1 MLGQWQVKFNVV
13 SWYHSK
19 RENFLTLLPSAPIKE
34 GEIKHFHRVLYNVPS
49 LAWGP
54 FPGDGWCC
62 FFKGRIPHRGRQQPN
77 ENWGDGNKS
86 LLSLMPY
93 QTVQAIN
100 PGSWRQGT
108 KLLVSLPL
116 PILYRLYLYFQSILI
131 ADSNQGIQQLIKHN
145 NKVFWTKSQHEILY
159 RYWLK
164 TASEYRVSHHLILIF
179 LNQCNNYLEIF
190 LKKKTLLLNSSYF
203 CFPDLLRFFS
213 LQFRQKKTINQ
224 LILLVR
230 LFASLHK
237 HDHRWKYSS
246 CPCD

>member
-1 MLGQWQVKFNVV
+1 MSRYLCICVF
-13 SWYHSK
+13 
-19 RENFLTLLPSAPIKE
+19 FKE
-34 GEIKHFHRVLYNVPS
+34 G
-49 LAWGP
+49 
-54 FPGDGWCC
+54 
-62 FFKGRIPHRGRQQPN
+62 IPHRGCQQPN
-77 ENWGDGNKS
+77 ENWGNGNKS
-86 LLSLMPY
+86 LLLLMPY

-164 TASEYRVSHHLILIF
+164 TASEYRVSHH
-179 LNQCNNYLEIF
+179 NNYQQIF
-190 LKKKTLLLNSSYF
+190 FKKKTLLLNSSYF

-213 LQFRQKKTINQ
+213 LQFRKKKTINQ
-224 LILLVR
+224 LLLLVR
-230 LFASLHK
+230 LLASLYQGK
-237 HDHRWKYSS
+237 HDHRWKSLNHYSS